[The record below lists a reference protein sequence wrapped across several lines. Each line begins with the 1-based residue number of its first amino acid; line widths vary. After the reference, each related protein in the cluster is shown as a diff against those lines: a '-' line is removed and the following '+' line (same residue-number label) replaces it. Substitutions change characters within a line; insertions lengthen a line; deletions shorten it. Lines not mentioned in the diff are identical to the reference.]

1 MSNRFALGGSRE
13 STDGMLVWSV
23 SVDDDDDE
31 ADEDADFED
40 DDEPSI
46 RRLEIWSSRPDFG
59 SPEWWSRT

>member
-1 MSNRFALGGSRE
+1 MSNRFAQRGSRE

-23 SVDDDDDE
+23 AVDDDDD
-31 ADEDADFED
+31 ADDEADFED

-46 RRLEIWSSRPDFG
+46 RRPDIWSSRPDFG